1 MRYGDVVLART
12 GPARRIP
19 AYGAYT
25 VAPGYPDVFLA
36 DEAERLAAVRRY
48 YAPGTSPAARR
59 AVLRRYGVRWVVW
72 GRGYGTP
79 PAGLRRAVAGPDGA
93 VLYAVVTPR
102 SGRGAGPGS
111 P

>member
-1 MRYGDVVLART
+1 MGSPPAGPGGPG

-36 DEAERLAAVRRY
+36 DAAERLAAVRRY

-59 AVLRRYGVRWVVW
+59 AVLR
-72 GRGYGTP
+72 
-79 PAGLRRAVAGPDGA
+79 
-93 VLYAVVTPR
+93 
-102 SGRGAGPGS
+102 
-111 P
+111 